1 LCIYGVV
8 ALIRNMSR
16 EERLDPDS
24 ALLIFIYGEG
34 ASSVNPEKLEMALRI
49 MGHEGLGI
57 KIVPV
62 PEEPQAAHESKE
74 AGNETLG
81 EASYEELE
89 NFSLISDKYKSHKTR
104 FAKKLWSALYFEAHL
119 SRNIDYPQRG
129 KVAFTEESS
138 SPFLYQTDDPSEEV
152 RLFRTTNDPQENY
165 LILDTLDTLVKKG
178 VLKSIQNIGVAT
190 RDFAEDFLEHR
201 RQEVQ
206 ERQIAKNYYPRG
218 E

>member
-1 LCIYGVV
+1 
-8 ALIRNMSR
+8 
-16 EERLDPDS
+16 
-24 ALLIFIYGEG
+24 
-34 ASSVNPEKLEMALRI
+34 
-49 MGHEGLGI
+49 
-57 KIVPV
+57 
-62 PEEPQAAHESKE
+62 
-74 AGNETLG
+74 
-81 EASYEELE
+81 
-89 NFSLISDKYKSHKTR
+89 
-104 FAKKLWSALYFEAHL
+104 
-119 SRNIDYPQRG
+119 
-129 KVAFTEESS
+129 
-138 SPFLYQTDDPSEEV
+138 LYQTDDPSEEV